1 MRGITGTLI
10 TLSLSLASSQAF
22 AHGGHVG
29 ESAGHSHWTALAA
42 IGAVAILA
50 LLIARSFD
58 NKSDKAKE
66 DAASDTV
73 QS

>member
-1 MRGITGTLI
+1 MRGITGIFI
-10 TLSLSLASSQAF
+10 TLSIALATSQAF
-22 AHGGHVG
+22 AHGGHL
-29 ESAGHSHWTALAA
+29 EEAAGHTHWTALAA

-58 NKSDKAKE
+58 KKSDKAKE

-73 QS
+73 KS